1 VRCGIIGE
9 FFLGGGW
16 IIWWLGCKLT
26 FLFRI
31 TMHNASYDY
40 QGLEPRHGTR
50 VTSLAEKPV
59 FEADAPTRRQA
70 LGLAGPDE

>member
-1 VRCGIIGE
+1 MAGLDADFSSC
-9 FFLGGGW
+9 
-16 IIWWLGCKLT
+16 
-26 FLFRI
+26 RI

-70 LGLAGPDE
+70 LGLAAADECGRA